1 MKPSTNLVWTGYIET
16 STPVERVC
24 LAVTTTGLLQIAL
37 GADPESF
44 RRKLASRLGGEDA
57 AQTRRVSE
65 ALEQINRYLMG
76 QQQDFD
82 LPLDWSEMD
91 VFQVAVLQAAAAI
104 PYGQAR
110 TYSEIAAQTGHPGAA
125 RAAGAALARD
135 PMPLVLPCHRVIGR
149 DGSLHGFN
157 APGGVKTKAW
167 LLTLEGYYLPGVV

>member
-91 VFQVAVLQAAAAI
+91 VFQVAVLQA
-104 PYGQAR
+104 
-110 TYSEIAAQTGHPGAA
+110 EIAVQIGHPGAA
-125 RAAGAALARD
+125 RAAGAALARN